1 MARVECPWCLC
12 LFLHVSLHV
21 SLMVLWWWLWARW
34 LRLGPLPAFVC
45 ILDVFCLMFLPV
57 SRQNASSW
65 VSSCIALCVE
75 SLPLFSLLAVALA
88 REKTFCSP
96 AVVALSPGGSGATLR
111 WLKLSE
117 DRDIDLLAEMPE
129 RLKYKLRE
137 ADSVSMQSRK
147 WDPT

>member
-1 MARVECPWCLC
+1 
-12 LFLHVSLHV
+12 
-21 SLMVLWWWLWARW
+21 
-34 LRLGPLPAFVC
+34 
-45 ILDVFCLMFLPV
+45 
-57 SRQNASSW
+57 
-65 VSSCIALCVE
+65 
-75 SLPLFSLLAVALA
+75 LFSLAVALA

-96 AVVALSPGGSGATLR
+96 AVVALSPGGSGATCATLR

-117 DRDIDLLAEMPE
+117 ERDIDLLAEMPE